1 MADPPKPLT
10 INQKIVTFVQ
20 SKMGQKV
27 GAGECWD
34 LGEAALKYAGAQ
46 TSTDLSGTGSV
57 GPDDDYTWGDPID
70 IKDVQSGD
78 IIQFRDYI
86 VTTTTETRVDFPD
99 GSFTTNIETKS
110 AKRPHHTAI
119 ANGKIDADG
128 NLKTFEQHVQPAG
141 EVVQNKNLVTRGVG
155 PKVTTTTERRAN
167 PYNDGKVE
175 TAKVTTTV
183 TVATEGQYWA
193 YHPKPK

>member
-10 INQKIVTFVQ
+10 VNQKIVVFVQ

-34 LGEAALKYAGAQ
+34 LGEAALKQAGAQ
-46 TSTDLSGTGSV
+46 TSTDLSSTGAV

-86 VTTTTETRVDFPD
+86 ITTETVTRVDFPNGD
-99 GSFTTNIETKS
+99 FTSTTETKT

-128 NLKTFEQHVQPAG
+128 NLKTLEQHVQPAG
-141 EVVQNKNLVTRGVG
+141 EVVQNKNLATRDVD
-155 PKVTTTTERRAN
+155 PKVTITTENRVN
-167 PYNDGKVE
+167 PYADNKVQQGKV
-175 TAKVTTTV
+175 TKTV
-183 TVATEGQYWA
+183 TVTTQGQYWV